1 MQCREK
7 TARGKV
13 LEIAL
18 RLLCKTYSTDTAAC
32 RDERCALL
40 RNTSWGTVSIVA
52 VRGETAGGQTDIVSP
67 VATLPLLCTALALC
81 ALCTVPH
88 SPCSALATVV
98 LHTICSEL
106 DSALYCDTLSA
117 LFYTSCVL
125 GCLCYTVV
133 PHVHYICRSL
143 GTCRSSLWTICT
155 SFLEYLAL
163 F

>member
-52 VRGETAGGQTDIVSP
+52 VRGETAAGQTDIVSP

-88 SPCSALATVV
+88 SPCSALETVV
-98 LHTICSEL
+98 LNTICSEL
-106 DSALYCDTLSA
+106 DSALFVAHCCTTLS
-117 LFYTSCVL
+117 LHLQITWNLQIQPL
-125 GCLCYTVV
+125 GHKHLLSGVSG
-133 PHVHYICRSL
+133 P
-143 GTCRSSLWTICT
+143 
-155 SFLEYLAL
+155 FLKLKP
-163 F
+163 

>member
-52 VRGETAGGQTDIVSP
+52 VRGETAAGQTDIVSP

-88 SPCSALATVV
+88 SPCSALETVV
-98 LHTICSEL
+98 LNTICSEL
-106 DSALYCDTLSA
+106 DSALFCGTLLYHTFITFA
-117 LFYTSCVL
+117 D
-125 GCLCYTVV
+125 
-133 PHVHYICRSL
+133 H
-143 GTCRSSLWTICT
+143 
-155 SFLEYLAL
+155 LEPADPAFGQYAPP
-163 F
+163 FWSIWPFSKT